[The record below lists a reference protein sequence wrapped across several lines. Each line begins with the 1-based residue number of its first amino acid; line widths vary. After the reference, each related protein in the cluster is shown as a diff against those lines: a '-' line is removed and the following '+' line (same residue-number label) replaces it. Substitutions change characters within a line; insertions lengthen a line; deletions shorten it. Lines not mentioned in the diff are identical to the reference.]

1 MNIAVLGAQW
11 GDEGKGK
18 IVDLLTPH
26 FSIVARYQ
34 GGHNAGHTVY
44 ANGRKFVLRLLPSGI
59 LHEGIT
65 CVIGNGVV
73 VDPDALFAEIDEL
86 AAAGVHVGDRL
97 VISDKA
103 HLILPYHRELDL
115 LSEARRGERKIGTT
129 SRGIGPAYEDKI
141 ARRGVRV
148 GDLANTRALS
158 EAVRH
163 NVDARN
169 RLIGDSVMDAAQVL
183 ADLSRAW
190 ARMAPWVTDISLF
203 LARARAAGR
212 SIMFEGAQGTLLD
225 IDHGTYPYV
234 TSSNATIGGVCTGL
248 GIPPRAI
255 DGVLGVAK
263 AYTTRV
269 GEGPLPTE
277 LTGEIG
283 DRLRE
288 TGQEFGAVTGR
299 PRRCGWYDAV
309 AVRYAVRVN
318 GLDALALTKLDVLDG
333 MQELQICTSYR
344 SGGDDVER
352 VSGRARATGR
362 VRAGVRVDAGVDH
375 ANQRRAAVCRLA
387 AGCPAV
393 YRASRGTDGRAR
405 RHRLDGIG
413 ARGYDHSRRF
423 DRRALAGV
431 AGALAC
437 GDLPSA
443 LVPVAESFDGRR
455 IAVGELDAGPVLRGR
470 IGDFRQLE
478 LGPGNRATETH
489 HELVRRNTDADL
501 LVGSQDRRRRH
512 LRAERRQV
520 DHRRRIAVQLQLDA
534 FADAMPRRTA
544 RAVPVERPFRPVFG
558 GDGAAGLCARRSVRR
573 RGRFNSRGLHDLTG
587 IVAGVRHD
595 PHLAHGELRIAFD
608 PIDEG
613 GAARCGGEEALE
625 HDQPGA
631 MFDNG
636 LQRLNGFRVRELE
649 AVPFDIDALAQ
660 RGHEIFSSDHQYVR
674 GHRLSLA

>member
-1 MNIAVLGAQW
+1 MNQMATNIAVLGAQW

-18 IVDLLTPH
+18 IVDLLTPN

-73 VDPDALFAEIDEL
+73 VDPQALFAEIDEL
-86 AAAGVHVGDRL
+86 ASAGVAIGDRL
-97 VISDKA
+97 IVSDKA

-148 GDLANTRALS
+148 GDLANTEALS
-158 EAVRH
+158 SAIRH

-169 RLIGDSVMDAAQVL
+169 RIIRESSMDANQVL
-183 ADLSRAW
+183 ADLRQAW
-190 ARMAPWVTDISLF
+190 QRMAPWVQDVSLF
-203 LARARAAGR
+203 LARARR
-212 SIMFEGAQGTLLD
+212 QNRPIMFEGAQGTLLD

-248 GIPPRAI
+248 GLPPRAI

-283 DRLRE
+283 NRLRE

-333 MQELQICTSYR
+333 MDELQICTAYR
-344 SGGDDVER
+344 LAGSTITELPGDIAQLAACEPIYESVP
-352 VSGRARATGR
+352 GWKAPT
-362 VRAGVRVDAGVDH
+362 AGVRRYADLPKDAQRYIARLEELTGVP
-375 ANQRRAAVCRLA
+375 AAVLSTGSAREDTIIRDDSVA
-387 AGCPAV
+387 AQW
-393 YRASRGTDGRAR
+393 
-405 RHRLDGIG
+405 
-413 ARGYDHSRRF
+413 F
-423 DRRALAGV
+423 GV
-431 AGALAC
+431 A
-437 GDLPSA
+437 
-443 LVPVAESFDGRR
+443 
-455 IAVGELDAGPVLRGR
+455 
-470 IGDFRQLE
+470 
-478 LGPGNRATETH
+478 
-489 HELVRRNTDADL
+489 
-501 LVGSQDRRRRH
+501 
-512 LRAERRQV
+512 
-520 DHRRRIAVQLQLDA
+520 
-534 FADAMPRRTA
+534 A
-544 RAVPVERPFRPVFG
+544 R
-558 GDGAAGLCARRSVRR
+558 
-573 RGRFNSRGLHDLTG
+573 
-587 IVAGVRHD
+587 
-595 PHLAHGELRIAFD
+595 
-608 PIDEG
+608 
-613 GAARCGGEEALE
+613 
-625 HDQPGA
+625 
-631 MFDNG
+631 
-636 LQRLNGFRVRELE
+636 
-649 AVPFDIDALAQ
+649 
-660 RGHEIFSSDHQYVR
+660 
-674 GHRLSLA
+674 